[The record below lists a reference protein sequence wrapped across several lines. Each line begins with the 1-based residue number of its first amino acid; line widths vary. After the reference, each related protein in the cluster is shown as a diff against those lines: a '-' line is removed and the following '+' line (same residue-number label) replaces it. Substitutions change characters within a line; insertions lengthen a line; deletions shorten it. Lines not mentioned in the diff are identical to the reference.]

1 MGAACSPCNPRKQL
15 LGEQRLW
22 SLYWLLPPAASSLGS
37 PASEGSDPEEW
48 RHLAVLE
55 ACVCSEQAVP
65 HTADSSVAV
74 GTGWSLGRDAT
85 MNCDQALRSLQ
96 DKFIPQSYRSCLW
109 RGCQVPGTNQYTA
122 LAGLEFTIPPTQP
135 PCTTGVNHCTY
146 CKNPRLGGRQ
156 KTNTDSKMKKNLER
170 PGL

>member
-1 MGAACSPCNPRKQL
+1 M
-15 LGEQRLW
+15 
-22 SLYWLLPPAASSLGS
+22 

-85 MNCDQALRSLQ
+85 MNCDQALGSLQ
-96 DKFIPQSYRSCLW
+96 DKFIPSPTGPASGEDARSQGQTNIQLWVAWNSQS
-109 RGCQVPGTNQYTA
+109 
-122 LAGLEFTIPPTQP
+122 
-135 PCTTGVNHCTY
+135 
-146 CKNPRLGGRQ
+146 PRLSLPAQ
-156 KTNTDSKMKKNLER
+156 QV
-170 PGL
+170 